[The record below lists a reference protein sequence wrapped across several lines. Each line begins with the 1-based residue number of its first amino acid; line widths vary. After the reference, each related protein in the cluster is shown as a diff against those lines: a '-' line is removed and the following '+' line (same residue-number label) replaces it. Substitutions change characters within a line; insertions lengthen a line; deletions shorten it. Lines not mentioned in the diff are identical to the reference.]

1 MDKGFKEQK
10 YTIDGIPSKIVCHIQ
25 KGKGKIELCAPHYHD
40 YIELLY
46 CLEGSLN
53 LWLNDRHYRAKQGDL
68 VLINSN
74 EVHQIAGFTEGT
86 HEYCVLR
93 FEPEML
99 YDSSQSIF
107 ETKYV
112 LPFILNNASPQKV
125 FTNRE
130 ICTTDIPRLVNDSCK
145 EFAER
150 KYGYELA
157 IRSNICRI
165 FLWILRYWNE
175 CGIDFHSVSENNT
188 EIFEK
193 IQSVLDY
200 LMNHYDENITALEM
214 ANYCGLSY
222 SYFSRTFKQLMK
234 RNFNDYLNYVRIKE
248 AEKLLMTTKD
258 SITDIAFQVG
268 FSSASY
274 FIHIFSEHKNISPT
288 QYRKKSLA

>member
-10 YTIDGIPSKIVCHIQ
+10 YTINGIPSQIVCHIQ
-25 KGKGKIELCAPHYHD
+25 KGKGKVELCSPHYHD

-46 CLEGSLN
+46 CLEGALN
-53 LWLNDRHYRAKQGDL
+53 VWLNDRHYNASQGDL

-74 EVHQIAGFTEGT
+74 EVHQILGLTDGV

-112 LPFILNNASPQKV
+112 LPFILNNTSPQKV

-130 ICTTDIPRLVNDSCK
+130 ICTTDIPRLVHDSCK
-145 EFAER
+145 EFIE
-150 KYGYELA
+150 KQYGYELA

-165 FLWILRYWNE
+165 FLWILRYWNS
-175 CGIDFHSVSENNT
+175 CGIDFQTVQQTNSENVG
-188 EIFEK
+188 K
-193 IQSVLDY
+193 IQMVLDY
-200 LMNHYDENITALEM
+200 LTTHYDEDITALEM
-214 ANYCGLSY
+214 ANRCGLSY
-222 SYFSRTFKQLMK
+222 SYFSRTFKQIMK
-234 RNFNDYLNYVRIKE
+234 RNFNDYLNDVRIKE

-258 SITDIAFQVG
+258 SITEIAFQVG

-274 FIHIFSEHKNISPT
+274 FIHIFNEHKNISPT